1 MSNLVF
7 GFFCLKRCVKI
18 LRHSP
23 PKKNTFYRIV
33 NITFVLFCSNKLL
46 QDFIFII

>member
-7 GFFCLKRCVKI
+7 GFFCLKRRVKI

-23 PKKNTFYRIV
+23 FKNTFYRIV
-33 NITFVLFCSNKLL
+33 ITTFVLFCYKKLL
-46 QDFIFII
+46 PYLIFLI

>member
-7 GFFCLKRCVKI
+7 EFFCLKRCVKI
-18 LRHSP
+18 LRHFP
-23 PKKNTFYRIV
+23 QNTFYRIV

-46 QDFIFII
+46 HDFIFII